1 MVFRKIQHLIK
12 QYKNRKFRSSITE
25 EKNQKYLFRDEKIE
39 TRKKT
44 WNIFRKN
51 GERVSP
57 FTRFIQDKIYISPNI
72 TQNQQMY
79 LKYIGLFLIFAS
91 SYILLYSPY
100 FLISPSKVLIEGLD
114 EGIDISVAY
123 RSIEEL
129 YGENI
134 FFIDEAK
141 VALSLKKYQ
150 QNISLIRI
158 DRLYPNNIKILLS

>member
-1 MVFRKIQHLIK
+1 
-12 QYKNRKFRSSITE
+12 
-25 EKNQKYLFRDEKIE
+25 
-39 TRKKT
+39 
-44 WNIFRKN
+44 
-51 GERVSP
+51 
-57 FTRFIQDKIYISPNI
+57 
-72 TQNQQMY
+72 MY